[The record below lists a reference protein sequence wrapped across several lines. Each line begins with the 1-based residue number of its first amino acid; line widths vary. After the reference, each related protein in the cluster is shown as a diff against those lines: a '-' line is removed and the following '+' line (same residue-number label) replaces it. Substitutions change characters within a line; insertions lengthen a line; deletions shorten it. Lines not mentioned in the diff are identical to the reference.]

1 MDEDDRIKLAEMYKN
16 LDCLSDETK
25 EFMINDVLDDYEP
38 EDCESLDQIEEEEI
52 YSTLEDDEDDDKYGY

>member
-25 EFMINDVLDDYEP
+25 EFMINDILDDYEP
-38 EDCESLDQIEEEEI
+38 EDCESLDQIDEDI
-52 YSTLEDDEDDDKYGY
+52 YSTPEDDDKYEY

>member
-1 MDEDDRIKLAEMYKN
+1 MDEDDRIKLAELYKN

-38 EDCESLDQIEEEEI
+38 EDCESLDQIEEEI
-52 YSTLEDDEDDDKYGY
+52 SSTLEDDEDDDKYEY

>member
-38 EDCESLDQIEEEEI
+38 EDCESLDQIDEDI
-52 YSTLEDDEDDDKYGY
+52 YSTPEDDDKYEY

>member
-1 MDEDDRIKLAEMYKN
+1 MDEDDRIKLAELYKN

-38 EDCESLDQIEEEEI
+38 EDCESLDQIEEEI
-52 YSTLEDDEDDDKYGY
+52 YSTLEDDDKYEY

>member
-1 MDEDDRIKLAEMYKN
+1 MDEDDRIKLAELYKN

-38 EDCESLDQIEEEEI
+38 EDCESLDQIDEDI
-52 YSTLEDDEDDDKYGY
+52 YSTPEDDEDDDNYEY